1 MNPFSFGY
9 AMYLPDGHYNLTVSL
24 TKPFVHALGIPAQDA
39 TTTVGVTVTTSA
51 NCQNVC
57 PPPPPAASSRHRG
70 NPAFGPST
78 VNPSPGTEPDLVPL
92 PAWGITVDNGKKYSF
107 LDFSATVWDAGP
119 APMVIEGFRRPGT
132 NIMDAFEYFY
142 RNGQVV
148 GRAPAGTLR
157 YDSQPGHE
165 HWHFQQF
172 AGYTLLDSSMVKQ
185 VASHKTG
192 FCLAPTDGI
201 DLTVPGALWR
211 PDSLGF
217 YSQCGDQN
225 AIWTRETLPSGWGD
239 TYQQALPGQS
249 FNITDLPNG
258 TYYIQIQ
265 ANPLGQIHEV
275 STANDITYRQVILG
289 GTAGARTVTVP
300 PWNGIDA

>member
-1 MNPFSFGY
+1 
-9 AMYLPDGHYNLTVSL
+9 
-24 TKPFVHALGIPAQDA
+24 
-39 TTTVGVTVTTSA
+39 
-51 NCQNVC
+51 
-57 PPPPPAASSRHRG
+57 
-70 NPAFGPST
+70 
-78 VNPSPGTEPDLVPL
+78 VPL

-119 APMVIEGFRRPGT
+119 APMVIEGFRRLGT

-142 RNGQVV
+142 RDGRVV

-172 AGYTLLDSSMVKQ
+172 ASYTLLDSSMVKQ

-217 YSQCGDQN
+217 FSQCGDQN

-258 TYYIQIQ
+258 TYCIQIQ
-265 ANPLGQIHEV
+265 ANPLGQIQEV
-275 STANDITYRQVILG
+275 STTNDITYRQVILG
-289 GTAGARTVTVP
+289 GTAGVRQPHFQAFSCDAGTSGLARALAAGSDRARLSRSAFQTIPKITIPMATNHRTSPACSTSAEIRSVR
-300 PWNGIDA
+300 